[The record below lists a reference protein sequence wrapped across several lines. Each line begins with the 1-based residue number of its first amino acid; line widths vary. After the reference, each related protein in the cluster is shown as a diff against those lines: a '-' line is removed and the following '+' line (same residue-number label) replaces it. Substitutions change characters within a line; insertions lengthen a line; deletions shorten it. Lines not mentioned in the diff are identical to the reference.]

1 MRCISGS
8 ARMPRA
14 FYVKFGITP
23 WGGLLAG
30 GIIAALIALALGY
43 PCFRLKG
50 HYFSIATI
58 VIAEIGLLLF
68 HNWDYAGA
76 ALGIQ
81 WPFTPDSWWT
91 LQFARDKAPYFY
103 FALGLFAV
111 TWLVTFSIVRSK
123 WGYWWRAVKD
133 SADAAESLGVTI
145 FHSKMAAAAISAFF
159 TAVGGG
165 FYAAFVSYIDPDS
178 VMHFRFSLLMALPAV
193 LGGVGS
199 LWGPAIGALILIPL
213 AEFTLVSGRLG
224 IRPRSRDLWWL
235 GYDCV
240 ADAAG
245 RHPELHQAGQARGDG
260 MTGKPLVTCRSVT
273 RRFDGLVANDSIDL
287 DVYRGEILGLIGP
300 NGAGKSTLFNL
311 IAGAFPVS
319 FGVIE
324 FDGRDI
330 TPLPA
335 ADRCGLGIARTYQ
348 VPRSFDSMS
357 VVENVTVGAFVR
369 YPAYCRPARRRSM
382 FWIMSALRHMRD
394 HRLRISLHRR
404 NGVLRWRVRLPPSR
418 NCCCSTRF

>member
-1 MRCISGS
+1 MTQNTITTSSMSSFIGGRRRQLLTALAVFVVI
-8 ARMPRA
+8 ALVPRLVTDVYMMNVLILTLLFA
-14 FYVKFGITP
+14 ALSQSWNLLGGYCGQVSLGHALYFGIGAYATSILYVKFGITP

-103 FALGLFAV
+103 FALALFAV
-111 TWLVTFSIVRSK
+111 TWLVTFAIVESK

-133 SADAAESLGVTI
+133 NAEAAESLGVTI

-213 AEFTLVSGRLG
+213 AELTRSYLGGSGSGLDLVIYG
-224 IRPRSRDLWWL
+224 
-235 GYDCV
+235 
-240 ADAAG
+240 
-245 RHPELHQAGQARGDG
+245 
-260 MTGKPLVTCRSVT
+260 
-273 RRFDGLVANDSIDL
+273 GLVMIVSLTRPEGILSI
-287 DVYRGEILGLIGP
+287 I
-300 NGAGKSTLFNL
+300 K
-311 IAGAFPVS
+311 
-319 FGVIE
+319 
-324 FDGRDI
+324 
-330 TPLPA
+330 PA
-335 ADRCGLGIARTYQ
+335 KREATA
-348 VPRSFDSMS
+348 
-357 VVENVTVGAFVR
+357 
-369 YPAYCRPARRRSM
+369 
-382 FWIMSALRHMRD
+382 
-394 HRLRISLHRR
+394 
-404 NGVLRWRVRLPPSR
+404 
-418 NCCCSTRF
+418 

>member
-1 MRCISGS
+1 MTQNTVTTSSMSSFVASRRRQLLTALAVFAVI
-8 ARMPRA
+8 ALVPRLVTDVYMMNVLILTLLFA
-14 FYVKFGITP
+14 ALSQSWNLLGGYCGQVSLGHALYFGIGAYATSILYVKFGITP

-103 FALGLFAV
+103 FALALFAV
-111 TWLVTFSIVRSK
+111 TWLVTFAIVESK

-133 SADAAESLGVTI
+133 NAEAAESLGVTI

-213 AEFTLVSGRLG
+213 AELTRSYLGGSGSGLDLVIYGGLIMIVSLTRPEG
-224 IRPRSRDLWWL
+224 ILSIIKPP
-235 GYDCV
+235 
-240 ADAAG
+240 A
-245 RHPELHQAGQARGDG
+245 ARG
-260 MTGKPLVTCRSVT
+260 
-273 RRFDGLVANDSIDL
+273 
-287 DVYRGEILGLIGP
+287 
-300 NGAGKSTLFNL
+300 
-311 IAGAFPVS
+311 
-319 FGVIE
+319 
-324 FDGRDI
+324 
-330 TPLPA
+330 A
-335 ADRCGLGIARTYQ
+335 AT
-348 VPRSFDSMS
+348 
-357 VVENVTVGAFVR
+357 
-369 YPAYCRPARRRSM
+369 
-382 FWIMSALRHMRD
+382 
-394 HRLRISLHRR
+394 
-404 NGVLRWRVRLPPSR
+404 
-418 NCCCSTRF
+418 

>member
-1 MRCISGS
+1 MTQSVAASSMTAFVSGRRRQLIT
-8 ARMPRA
+8 AVVVFALIALVPRLVSDVYMMNVLILTLLFA
-14 FYVKFGITP
+14 ALSQSWNLLGGYCGQVSLGHALYFGIGAYATSILYVKFGITP

-111 TWLVTFSIVRSK
+111 TWLVTFAIVESK

-133 SADAAESLGVTI
+133 NAEAAESLGVTI

-213 AEFTLVSGRLG
+213 AELTRSYLGGSGSGLDLVIYGALIMIVSLTRPEG
-224 IRPRSRDLWWL
+224 ILSIIKP
-235 GYDCV
+235 V
-240 ADAAG
+240 AKREATA
-245 RHPELHQAGQARGDG
+245 
-260 MTGKPLVTCRSVT
+260 
-273 RRFDGLVANDSIDL
+273 
-287 DVYRGEILGLIGP
+287 
-300 NGAGKSTLFNL
+300 
-311 IAGAFPVS
+311 
-319 FGVIE
+319 
-324 FDGRDI
+324 
-330 TPLPA
+330 
-335 ADRCGLGIARTYQ
+335 
-348 VPRSFDSMS
+348 
-357 VVENVTVGAFVR
+357 
-369 YPAYCRPARRRSM
+369 
-382 FWIMSALRHMRD
+382 
-394 HRLRISLHRR
+394 
-404 NGVLRWRVRLPPSR
+404 
-418 NCCCSTRF
+418 

>member
-1 MRCISGS
+1 MTQGMTASSMS
-8 ARMPRA
+8 AFVASRRRQLITAAVVFALIALVPRFVSDVYMMNVLILTLLFA
-14 FYVKFGITP
+14 ALSQSWNLLGGYCGQVSLGHALYFGIGAYATSILYVKFGITP
-23 WGGLLAG
+23 WGGLFAG

-111 TWLVTFSIVRSK
+111 TWLVTFSIVESK

-133 SADAAESLGVTI
+133 SAEAAESLGVTI

-213 AEFTLVSGRLG
+213 AELTRSYLGGSGSGLDLVIYG
-224 IRPRSRDLWWL
+224 
-235 GYDCV
+235 
-240 ADAAG
+240 
-245 RHPELHQAGQARGDG
+245 
-260 MTGKPLVTCRSVT
+260 
-273 RRFDGLVANDSIDL
+273 GLVMIVSL
-287 DVYRGEILGLIGP
+287 TRPEGIL
-300 NGAGKSTLFNL
+300 
-311 IAGAFPVS
+311 S
-319 FGVIE
+319 FIK
-324 FDGRDI
+324 
-330 TPLPA
+330 PA
-335 ADRCGLGIARTYQ
+335 KREATA
-348 VPRSFDSMS
+348 
-357 VVENVTVGAFVR
+357 
-369 YPAYCRPARRRSM
+369 
-382 FWIMSALRHMRD
+382 
-394 HRLRISLHRR
+394 
-404 NGVLRWRVRLPPSR
+404 
-418 NCCCSTRF
+418 

>member
-1 MRCISGS
+1 MTQS
-8 ARMPRA
+8 AAASSMSTFVASRRRQLITAFVVFALIALVPRLVTDVYMMNVLILTLLFA
-14 FYVKFGITP
+14 ALSQSWNLLGGYCGQVSLGHALYFGIGAYATSILYVKFGITP

-111 TWLVTFSIVRSK
+111 TWLVTFSIVESK

-133 SADAAESLGVTI
+133 SGEAAESLGVTI
-145 FHSKMAAAAISAFF
+145 FRSKMAAAAISAFF

-199 LWGPAIGALILIPL
+199 LWGPAVGALILIPL
-213 AEFTLVSGRLG
+213 AELTRSYLGGSGSGLDLVIYG
-224 IRPRSRDLWWL
+224 
-235 GYDCV
+235 
-240 ADAAG
+240 
-245 RHPELHQAGQARGDG
+245 
-260 MTGKPLVTCRSVT
+260 
-273 RRFDGLVANDSIDL
+273 
-287 DVYRGEILGLIGP
+287 GLIM
-300 NGAGKSTLFNL
+300 
-311 IAGAFPVS
+311 IVS
-319 FGVIE
+319 LTRPEGILS
-324 FDGRDI
+324 I
-330 TPLPA
+330 IKPA
-335 ADRCGLGIARTYQ
+335 AKREAT
-348 VPRSFDSMS
+348 
-357 VVENVTVGAFVR
+357 A
-369 YPAYCRPARRRSM
+369 
-382 FWIMSALRHMRD
+382 
-394 HRLRISLHRR
+394 
-404 NGVLRWRVRLPPSR
+404 
-418 NCCCSTRF
+418 

>member
-1 MRCISGS
+1 MTQS
-8 ARMPRA
+8 AAASSMSAFVASRRRQLITAFVVFALIALVPRFVSDVYMMNVLILTLLFA
-14 FYVKFGITP
+14 ALSQSWNLLGGYCGQVSLGHALYFGIGAYATSILYVKFGITP

-111 TWLVTFSIVRSK
+111 TWLVTFSIVESK

-133 SADAAESLGVTI
+133 SAEAAESIGVTI

-213 AEFTLVSGRLG
+213 AELTRSYLGGSGSGLDLVIYGALIMIVSLTRPEG
-224 IRPRSRDLWWL
+224 ILSII
-235 GYDCV
+235 
-240 ADAAG
+240 
-245 RHPELHQAGQARGDG
+245 
-260 MTGKPLVTCRSVT
+260 KPAIKREAT
-273 RRFDGLVANDSIDL
+273 A
-287 DVYRGEILGLIGP
+287 
-300 NGAGKSTLFNL
+300 
-311 IAGAFPVS
+311 
-319 FGVIE
+319 
-324 FDGRDI
+324 
-330 TPLPA
+330 
-335 ADRCGLGIARTYQ
+335 
-348 VPRSFDSMS
+348 
-357 VVENVTVGAFVR
+357 
-369 YPAYCRPARRRSM
+369 
-382 FWIMSALRHMRD
+382 
-394 HRLRISLHRR
+394 
-404 NGVLRWRVRLPPSR
+404 
-418 NCCCSTRF
+418 

>member
-1 MRCISGS
+1 MSVRTAASSMTTFVASRRRQLIV
-8 ARMPRA
+8 ALVVFALIALVPRLVSDVYMMNVLILTLLFA
-14 FYVKFGITP
+14 ALSQSWNLLGGYCGQVSLGHALYFGIGAYATSLLYVKFGITP

-30 GIIAALIALALGY
+30 GILAALIALALGY
-43 PCFRLKG
+43 PSFRLKG

-111 TWLVTFSIVRSK
+111 TWLVTFAIVESK

-133 SADAAESLGVTI
+133 NADAAESLGVTI
-145 FHSKMAAAAISAFF
+145 FQSKMAAAAISAFF

-199 LWGPAIGALILIPL
+199 LWGPAVGALILIPL
-213 AEFTLVSGRLG
+213 AEFTRSYLGGSGSGLDLVIYG
-224 IRPRSRDLWWL
+224 
-235 GYDCV
+235 
-240 ADAAG
+240 
-245 RHPELHQAGQARGDG
+245 
-260 MTGKPLVTCRSVT
+260 
-273 RRFDGLVANDSIDL
+273 GLVMIVSL
-287 DVYRGEILGLIGP
+287 TRPEGILSFI
-300 NGAGKSTLFNL
+300 KS
-311 IAGAFPVS
+311 
-319 FGVIE
+319 
-324 FDGRDI
+324 
-330 TPLPA
+330 PA
-335 ADRCGLGIARTYQ
+335 ANRAAT
-348 VPRSFDSMS
+348 
-357 VVENVTVGAFVR
+357 
-369 YPAYCRPARRRSM
+369 
-382 FWIMSALRHMRD
+382 
-394 HRLRISLHRR
+394 
-404 NGVLRWRVRLPPSR
+404 
-418 NCCCSTRF
+418 

>member
-1 MRCISGS
+1 MAQS
-8 ARMPRA
+8 AAASSMTSFVSNRRRQLVTAFVVFALIALVPRLVSDVYMMNVLILTLLFA
-14 FYVKFGITP
+14 ALAQSWNLLGGYCGQVSLGHALYFGIGAYATSILYVKFGITP

-111 TWLVTFSIVRSK
+111 TWLVTFSIVESK

-133 SADAAESLGVTI
+133 SSEAAESLGVTI

-199 LWGPAIGALILIPL
+199 LWGPAVGALILIPL
-213 AEFTLVSGRLG
+213 AELTRSYLGGSGSGLDLVIYGGLIMIVSLTRPEG
-224 IRPRSRDLWWL
+224 ILSIIKP
-235 GYDCV
+235 
-240 ADAAG
+240 
-245 RHPELHQAGQARGDG
+245 PTARG
-260 MTGKPLVTCRSVT
+260 TAT
-273 RRFDGLVANDSIDL
+273 
-287 DVYRGEILGLIGP
+287 
-300 NGAGKSTLFNL
+300 
-311 IAGAFPVS
+311 
-319 FGVIE
+319 
-324 FDGRDI
+324 
-330 TPLPA
+330 
-335 ADRCGLGIARTYQ
+335 
-348 VPRSFDSMS
+348 
-357 VVENVTVGAFVR
+357 
-369 YPAYCRPARRRSM
+369 
-382 FWIMSALRHMRD
+382 
-394 HRLRISLHRR
+394 
-404 NGVLRWRVRLPPSR
+404 
-418 NCCCSTRF
+418 

>member
-1 MRCISGS
+1 MTQNAVTTSSMSSFVAGRRRQLLTALAVFAVI
-8 ARMPRA
+8 ALVPRLVTDVYMMNVLILTLLFA
-14 FYVKFGITP
+14 ALSQSWNLLGGYCGQVSLGHALYFGIGAYATSILYVKFGITP

-58 VIAEIGLLLF
+58 VIGEIGLLLF

-81 WPFTPDSWWT
+81 WPFTPDAGWT

-103 FALGLFAV
+103 FALALFAV
-111 TWLVTFSIVRSK
+111 TWLVTFAIVESK

-133 SADAAESLGVTI
+133 NAEAAESLGVTI

-213 AEFTLVSGRLG
+213 AELTRSYLGGSGSGLDLVIYGGLVMIVSLTRPEG
-224 IRPRSRDLWWL
+224 ILSIIKPP
-235 GYDCV
+235 
-240 ADAAG
+240 A
-245 RHPELHQAGQARGDG
+245 ARG
-260 MTGKPLVTCRSVT
+260 
-273 RRFDGLVANDSIDL
+273 
-287 DVYRGEILGLIGP
+287 
-300 NGAGKSTLFNL
+300 
-311 IAGAFPVS
+311 
-319 FGVIE
+319 
-324 FDGRDI
+324 
-330 TPLPA
+330 A
-335 ADRCGLGIARTYQ
+335 A
-348 VPRSFDSMS
+348 S
-357 VVENVTVGAFVR
+357 
-369 YPAYCRPARRRSM
+369 
-382 FWIMSALRHMRD
+382 
-394 HRLRISLHRR
+394 
-404 NGVLRWRVRLPPSR
+404 
-418 NCCCSTRF
+418 

>member
-1 MRCISGS
+1 MTQGITASSMS
-8 ARMPRA
+8 AFVASRRRQLITAAIVFALIALVPRFVSDVYMMNVLILTLLFA
-14 FYVKFGITP
+14 ALSQSWNLLGGYCGQVSLGHALYFGIGAYATSLLYVKFGITP

-111 TWLVTFSIVRSK
+111 TWLVTFSIVESK

-133 SADAAESLGVTI
+133 SAEAAESLGVTI

-213 AEFTLVSGRLG
+213 AELTRSYLGGSGSGLDLVIYG
-224 IRPRSRDLWWL
+224 
-235 GYDCV
+235 
-240 ADAAG
+240 
-245 RHPELHQAGQARGDG
+245 
-260 MTGKPLVTCRSVT
+260 
-273 RRFDGLVANDSIDL
+273 
-287 DVYRGEILGLIGP
+287 GLIM
-300 NGAGKSTLFNL
+300 
-311 IAGAFPVS
+311 IVS
-319 FGVIE
+319 LTRPEGILS
-324 FDGRDI
+324 I
-330 TPLPA
+330 IKPA
-335 ADRCGLGIARTYQ
+335 KREATA
-348 VPRSFDSMS
+348 
-357 VVENVTVGAFVR
+357 
-369 YPAYCRPARRRSM
+369 
-382 FWIMSALRHMRD
+382 
-394 HRLRISLHRR
+394 
-404 NGVLRWRVRLPPSR
+404 
-418 NCCCSTRF
+418 

>member
-1 MRCISGS
+1 MTQS
-8 ARMPRA
+8 AAASSMSAFVASRRRQLITAFVVFALIALVPRFVSDVYMMNVLILTLLFA
-14 FYVKFGITP
+14 ALSQSWNLLGGYCGQVSLGHALYFGIGAYATSILYVKFGITP

-111 TWLVTFSIVRSK
+111 TWLVTFSIVESK

-133 SADAAESLGVTI
+133 SAEAAESLGVTI

-213 AEFTLVSGRLG
+213 AELTRSYLGGSGSGLDLVIYGALIMIVSLTLPEG
-224 IRPRSRDLWWL
+224 ILSII
-235 GYDCV
+235 
-240 ADAAG
+240 
-245 RHPELHQAGQARGDG
+245 
-260 MTGKPLVTCRSVT
+260 KPAIKREAT
-273 RRFDGLVANDSIDL
+273 A
-287 DVYRGEILGLIGP
+287 
-300 NGAGKSTLFNL
+300 
-311 IAGAFPVS
+311 
-319 FGVIE
+319 
-324 FDGRDI
+324 
-330 TPLPA
+330 
-335 ADRCGLGIARTYQ
+335 
-348 VPRSFDSMS
+348 
-357 VVENVTVGAFVR
+357 
-369 YPAYCRPARRRSM
+369 
-382 FWIMSALRHMRD
+382 
-394 HRLRISLHRR
+394 
-404 NGVLRWRVRLPPSR
+404 
-418 NCCCSTRF
+418 

>member
-1 MRCISGS
+1 MTQS
-8 ARMPRA
+8 AAASSMSAFVTARRRQLITAFVVFALIALVPRLVTDVYMMNVLILTLLFA
-14 FYVKFGITP
+14 ALSQSWNLLGGYCGQVSLGHALYFGIGAYATSILYVKFGITP

-111 TWLVTFSIVRSK
+111 TWLVTFSIVESK

-213 AEFTLVSGRLG
+213 AELTRSYLGGSGSGLDLVIYG
-224 IRPRSRDLWWL
+224 
-235 GYDCV
+235 
-240 ADAAG
+240 
-245 RHPELHQAGQARGDG
+245 
-260 MTGKPLVTCRSVT
+260 
-273 RRFDGLVANDSIDL
+273 
-287 DVYRGEILGLIGP
+287 GLIM
-300 NGAGKSTLFNL
+300 
-311 IAGAFPVS
+311 IVS
-319 FGVIE
+319 LTRPEGILS
-324 FDGRDI
+324 I
-330 TPLPA
+330 IKPA
-335 ADRCGLGIARTYQ
+335 VKREATA
-348 VPRSFDSMS
+348 
-357 VVENVTVGAFVR
+357 
-369 YPAYCRPARRRSM
+369 
-382 FWIMSALRHMRD
+382 
-394 HRLRISLHRR
+394 
-404 NGVLRWRVRLPPSR
+404 
-418 NCCCSTRF
+418 

>member
-1 MRCISGS
+1 MNQGTAVSSMS
-8 ARMPRA
+8 AFIAARRRQLITAIVIFAVIALVPRFVSDVYMMNVLILTLLFA
-14 FYVKFGITP
+14 ALSQSWNLLGGYCGQVSLGHALYFGIGAYATSILYVKFGIPP

-30 GIIAALIALALGY
+30 GVIAALIALALGY

-111 TWLVTFSIVRSK
+111 TWLVTFSIVESK

-213 AEFTLVSGRLG
+213 AEFTRSYLGGSGSGLDLVIYG
-224 IRPRSRDLWWL
+224 
-235 GYDCV
+235 
-240 ADAAG
+240 
-245 RHPELHQAGQARGDG
+245 
-260 MTGKPLVTCRSVT
+260 
-273 RRFDGLVANDSIDL
+273 GLVMIVSL
-287 DVYRGEILGLIGP
+287 TRPEGILSFI
-300 NGAGKSTLFNL
+300 K
-311 IAGAFPVS
+311 PVKR
-319 FGVIE
+319 E
-324 FDGRDI
+324 A
-330 TPLPA
+330 TA
-335 ADRCGLGIARTYQ
+335 
-348 VPRSFDSMS
+348 
-357 VVENVTVGAFVR
+357 
-369 YPAYCRPARRRSM
+369 
-382 FWIMSALRHMRD
+382 
-394 HRLRISLHRR
+394 
-404 NGVLRWRVRLPPSR
+404 
-418 NCCCSTRF
+418 

>member
-1 MRCISGS
+1 MTQS
-8 ARMPRA
+8 AAASSMSAFVASRRRQLITAFVVFALIALVPRLVTDVYMMNVLILTLLFA
-14 FYVKFGITP
+14 ALSQSWNLLGGYCGQVSLGHALYFGIGAYATSILYVKFGITP

-111 TWLVTFSIVRSK
+111 TWLVTFSIVESK

-213 AEFTLVSGRLG
+213 AELTRSYLGGSGSGLDLVIYGALIMIVSLTRPEG
-224 IRPRSRDLWWL
+224 ILSFI
-235 GYDCV
+235 
-240 ADAAG
+240 
-245 RHPELHQAGQARGDG
+245 
-260 MTGKPLVTCRSVT
+260 KPAVKREAT
-273 RRFDGLVANDSIDL
+273 A
-287 DVYRGEILGLIGP
+287 
-300 NGAGKSTLFNL
+300 
-311 IAGAFPVS
+311 
-319 FGVIE
+319 
-324 FDGRDI
+324 
-330 TPLPA
+330 
-335 ADRCGLGIARTYQ
+335 
-348 VPRSFDSMS
+348 
-357 VVENVTVGAFVR
+357 
-369 YPAYCRPARRRSM
+369 
-382 FWIMSALRHMRD
+382 
-394 HRLRISLHRR
+394 
-404 NGVLRWRVRLPPSR
+404 
-418 NCCCSTRF
+418 

>member
-1 MRCISGS
+1 MTQS
-8 ARMPRA
+8 AAASSMTSFVSSRRRQLIVAVVVFALIALVPRLVSDVYMMNVLILTLLFA
-14 FYVKFGITP
+14 ALSQSWNLLGGYCGQVSLGHALYFGIGAYATSILYVKFGITP

-111 TWLVTFSIVRSK
+111 TWLVTFAVVESK

-133 SADAAESLGVTI
+133 SAEAAESLGVTI

-213 AEFTLVSGRLG
+213 AELTRSYLGGSGSGLDLVIYGALIMIVSLTRPEG
-224 IRPRSRDLWWL
+224 ILSIIKP
-235 GYDCV
+235 
-240 ADAAG
+240 
-245 RHPELHQAGQARGDG
+245 PTARG
-260 MTGKPLVTCRSVT
+260 TAT
-273 RRFDGLVANDSIDL
+273 
-287 DVYRGEILGLIGP
+287 
-300 NGAGKSTLFNL
+300 
-311 IAGAFPVS
+311 
-319 FGVIE
+319 
-324 FDGRDI
+324 
-330 TPLPA
+330 
-335 ADRCGLGIARTYQ
+335 
-348 VPRSFDSMS
+348 
-357 VVENVTVGAFVR
+357 
-369 YPAYCRPARRRSM
+369 
-382 FWIMSALRHMRD
+382 
-394 HRLRISLHRR
+394 
-404 NGVLRWRVRLPPSR
+404 
-418 NCCCSTRF
+418 

>member
-1 MRCISGS
+1 MTQGITASSMS
-8 ARMPRA
+8 AFVASRRRQLITAAIVFALIALVPRFVSDVYMMNVLILTLLFA
-14 FYVKFGITP
+14 ALSQSWNLLGGYCGQVSLGHALYFGIGAYATSLLYVKFGITP

-81 WPFTPDSWWT
+81 WPFTPDSLWT

-111 TWLVTFSIVRSK
+111 TWLVTFSIVESK

-133 SADAAESLGVTI
+133 SAEAAESLGVTI

-213 AEFTLVSGRLG
+213 AELTRSYLGGSGSGLDLVIYG
-224 IRPRSRDLWWL
+224 
-235 GYDCV
+235 
-240 ADAAG
+240 
-245 RHPELHQAGQARGDG
+245 
-260 MTGKPLVTCRSVT
+260 
-273 RRFDGLVANDSIDL
+273 
-287 DVYRGEILGLIGP
+287 GLIM
-300 NGAGKSTLFNL
+300 
-311 IAGAFPVS
+311 IVS
-319 FGVIE
+319 LTRPEGILS
-324 FDGRDI
+324 I
-330 TPLPA
+330 IKPA
-335 ADRCGLGIARTYQ
+335 KREATA
-348 VPRSFDSMS
+348 
-357 VVENVTVGAFVR
+357 
-369 YPAYCRPARRRSM
+369 
-382 FWIMSALRHMRD
+382 
-394 HRLRISLHRR
+394 
-404 NGVLRWRVRLPPSR
+404 
-418 NCCCSTRF
+418 

>member
-1 MRCISGS
+1 MNKGTAVSSMS
-8 ARMPRA
+8 AFIAARRRQLITAIVIFAVIALVPRFVSDVYMMNVLILTLLFA
-14 FYVKFGITP
+14 ALSQSWNLLGGYCGQVSLGHALYFGIGAYATSILYVKFGITP

-30 GIIAALIALALGY
+30 GVIAALIALALGY

-111 TWLVTFSIVRSK
+111 TWLVTFSIVESK

-213 AEFTLVSGRLG
+213 AEFTRSYLGGSGSGLDLVIYG
-224 IRPRSRDLWWL
+224 
-235 GYDCV
+235 
-240 ADAAG
+240 
-245 RHPELHQAGQARGDG
+245 
-260 MTGKPLVTCRSVT
+260 
-273 RRFDGLVANDSIDL
+273 GLVMIVSL
-287 DVYRGEILGLIGP
+287 TRPEGILSFI
-300 NGAGKSTLFNL
+300 K
-311 IAGAFPVS
+311 PVKR
-319 FGVIE
+319 E
-324 FDGRDI
+324 A
-330 TPLPA
+330 TA
-335 ADRCGLGIARTYQ
+335 
-348 VPRSFDSMS
+348 
-357 VVENVTVGAFVR
+357 
-369 YPAYCRPARRRSM
+369 
-382 FWIMSALRHMRD
+382 
-394 HRLRISLHRR
+394 
-404 NGVLRWRVRLPPSR
+404 
-418 NCCCSTRF
+418 

>member
-1 MRCISGS
+1 MS
-8 ARMPRA
+8 AFVASRRRQLITAFVVFALIALVPRFVSDVYMMNVLILTLLFA
-14 FYVKFGITP
+14 ALSQSWNLLGGYCGQVSLGHALYFGIGAYATSILYVKFGITP

-111 TWLVTFSIVRSK
+111 TWLVTFSIVESK

-133 SADAAESLGVTI
+133 SAEAAESLGVTI

-213 AEFTLVSGRLG
+213 AELTRSYLGGSGSGLDLVIYGALIMIVSLTRPEG
-224 IRPRSRDLWWL
+224 ILSII
-235 GYDCV
+235 
-240 ADAAG
+240 
-245 RHPELHQAGQARGDG
+245 
-260 MTGKPLVTCRSVT
+260 KPAIKREAT
-273 RRFDGLVANDSIDL
+273 A
-287 DVYRGEILGLIGP
+287 
-300 NGAGKSTLFNL
+300 
-311 IAGAFPVS
+311 
-319 FGVIE
+319 
-324 FDGRDI
+324 
-330 TPLPA
+330 
-335 ADRCGLGIARTYQ
+335 
-348 VPRSFDSMS
+348 
-357 VVENVTVGAFVR
+357 
-369 YPAYCRPARRRSM
+369 
-382 FWIMSALRHMRD
+382 
-394 HRLRISLHRR
+394 
-404 NGVLRWRVRLPPSR
+404 
-418 NCCCSTRF
+418 